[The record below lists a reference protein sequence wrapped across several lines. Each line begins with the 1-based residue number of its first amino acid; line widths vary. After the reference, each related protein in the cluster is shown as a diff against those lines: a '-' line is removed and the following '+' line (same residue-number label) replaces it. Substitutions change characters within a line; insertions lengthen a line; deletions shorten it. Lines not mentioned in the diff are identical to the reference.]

1 MLHCSLLQQHL
12 QVIVRDVADIVGIC
26 SRTEA
31 LDGYHKYE
39 CCLALSDLNSQQLSQ
54 NDEGSQSCSS
64 VQLLI
69 RFFTQRSR
77 KYFTD
82 NQTVFEEIINNGST
96 SPDHTV
102 YKYQDYSRLLGLVS
116 HGKDDVLGDTW
127 QICLSLFV
135 LKSLEYC
142 DWLQESLSSDGHL
155 TDLQLYLVK
164 LCIHMR

>member
-1 MLHCSLLQQHL
+1 MQHCSLLQQLL
-12 QVIVRDVADIVGIC
+12 QVIVTVMKLIVGIC
-26 SRTEA
+26 SRIEA
-31 LDGYHKYE
+31 LDSYHKYE

-54 NDEGSQSCSS
+54 NDAGSQSCSS

-82 NQTVFEEIINNGST
+82 NQTVFEDIINKGS
-96 SPDHTV
+96 SSDQTV
-102 YKYQDYSRLLGLVS
+102 YKSQDYSRLLGLVS

-142 DWLQESLSSDGHL
+142 DWLQESLSDGHL
-155 TDLQLYLVK
+155 TDQQLYLVK